1 VWEGRVMDNHRTIGR
16 DRRLRQTIRAMAEIA
31 GVGGIALALYFAMP
45 LDAELGALLAG
56 SLVVVGSVALVPL
69 SVRRARQVLV
79 SDHPFLSAAQS
90 LVSAITLLIVSF
102 SSVYFVLATGHQGEI
117 AGLRTKIDAL
127 YFTVTIVSTVGF
139 GDITATGQTAR
150 GIVIGHMVVDVV
162 LVAVAVRVVS
172 WALKQRQDPD
182 TLEVI
187 KH

>member
-1 VWEGRVMDNHRTIGR
+1 MVSHRTIGR
-16 DRRLRQTIRAMAEIA
+16 DRRLRHTIRSLAEIA
-31 GVGGIALALYFAMP
+31 GVGGIALSLYFAMP
-45 LDAELGALLAG
+45 LDAELGELLAG

-117 AGLRTKIDAL
+117 TGLRTKIDAM
-127 YFTVTIVSTVGF
+127 YFTVTIMSTVGF

-162 LVAVAVRVVS
+162 LIAVAVRVVS

-182 TLEVI
+182 TLEAI